1 MVYHMMSLLE
11 TVSRIHLHYL
21 IDLLIN
27 GLSSDVFIR
36 NCFPHSFISFNI
48 YFNSWSINRCLY

>member
-1 MVYHMMSLLE
+1 MVYHMMYLLE

-21 IDLLIN
+21 IYILIN

-36 NCFPHSFISFNI
+36 NCFPHSFTLFNRSFNL
-48 YFNSWSINRCLY
+48 WSIK